1 MGAALFSCTAVPSP
15 CLGPTRPLKG
25 PATRGPH
32 RKPNPTGR
40 ATSPLRTAAERPLCP
55 PRPVKCKTKAP
66 LPTLGAALFF
76 MSGGSISVSA
86 PAAERHHAAARTK
99 VPPRSTSGPAPQ
111 LTPKA
116 RQSPTAPS
124 GGAGAG
130 MSAKRPN
137 DGQEPNGIR
146 AKSLSLAIPS
156 EAGGTRGIREA
167 PPKKRQAEAK
177 RHPGMDLSHAIP
189 SKADRKPEAPAKAAN
204 RGEGG
209 TEGKGGKEEGKEKR
223 GKEARKQESRKAGKQ
238 EAGKRGSREAG
249 KPGSGR
255 RHKKRRRTVG
265 CTSACGSQQ
274 SLAYRNYLLR

>member
-167 PPKKRQAEAK
+167 PPQKTAGRGQTASGHGPLP
-177 RHPGMDLSHAIP
+177 RHSIQSGQKTGGSG
-189 SKADRKPEAPAKAAN
+189 KGRKQ
-204 RGEGG
+204 RRRRDGGEGG
-209 TEGKGGKEEGKEKR
+209 REGKKGEGS
-223 GKEARKQESRKAGKQ
+223 QKAGKQ
-238 EAGKRGSREAG
+238 KSWEAGSRKAG
-249 KPGSGR
+249 KPGSGEAG
-255 RHKKRRRTVG
+255 KR
-265 CTSACGSQQ
+265 AE
-274 SLAYRNYLLR
+274 A

>member
-167 PPKKRQAEAK
+167 TPPQKTAGRGQTASGHGPLP
-177 RHPGMDLSHAIP
+177 RHSIQSGQKTGGSG
-189 SKADRKPEAPAKAAN
+189 KGRKQ
-204 RGEGG
+204 RRRRDGGEGG
-209 TEGKGGKEEGKEKR
+209 EG
-223 GKEARKQESRKAGKQ
+223 
-238 EAGKRGSREAG
+238 
-249 KPGSGR
+249 
-255 RHKKRRRTVG
+255 G
-265 CTSACGSQQ
+265 CLLYTSPSP
-274 SLAYRNYLLR
+274 RD

>member
-1 MGAALFSCTAVPSP
+1 
-15 CLGPTRPLKG
+15 
-25 PATRGPH
+25 
-32 RKPNPTGR
+32 
-40 ATSPLRTAAERPLCP
+40 
-55 PRPVKCKTKAP
+55 
-66 LPTLGAALFF
+66 
-76 MSGGSISVSA
+76 
-86 PAAERHHAAARTK
+86 
-99 VPPRSTSGPAPQ
+99 
-111 LTPKA
+111 
-116 RQSPTAPS
+116 
-124 GGAGAG
+124 

-167 PPKKRQAEAK
+167 TPPKKRQAEAK

-209 TEGKGGKEEGKEKR
+209 TEGKEGKEEGKEKK
-223 GKEARKQESRKAGKQ
+223 GGEEARKQESRKAGKQ

-255 RHKKRRRTVG
+255 RHKK
-265 CTSACGSQQ
+265 A
-274 SLAYRNYLLR
+274 